1 VALNEYRSE
10 FFTPDD
16 LRILQVALDLAI
28 RRDGMAPNAPE
39 AEHVARLLIK
49 AFQAGARDETSLLKA
64 IGRWGKGDGS
74 QSAAGEAEPPSP
86 TPES

>member
-1 VALNEYRSE
+1 VTVPLDEHHSE

-16 LRILQVALDLAI
+16 LRMLQVALDLAI

-39 AEHVARLLIK
+39 AEEVAKSLIE

-64 IGRWGKGDGS
+64 IGRWGRR
-74 QSAAGEAEPPSP
+74 
-86 TPES
+86 